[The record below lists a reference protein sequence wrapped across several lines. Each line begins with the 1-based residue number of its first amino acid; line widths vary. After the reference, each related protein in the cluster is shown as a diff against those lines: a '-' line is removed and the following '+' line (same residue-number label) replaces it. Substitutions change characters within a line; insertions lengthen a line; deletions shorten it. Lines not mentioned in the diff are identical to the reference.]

1 MPDGV
6 VYPNFIRVRYG
17 KGTVFLHNQ
26 PEVFSNYALLARQ
39 SSADYVAQILSYLP
53 HDKPVVWFVKGQTTN
68 TGQPENE
75 TELSVIFRYPALRV
89 TWLLFIYG
97 LLLYVL
103 FNVKRRQRVVPVI
116 KPLKNTTVEFVQTIG
131 NLYYQEGDTHTIIE
145 KKIIYFLDRVRHK
158 YYLDTGKLD
167 NVFAEKL
174 QSKSGKERQLI
185 DDILAFIQMFQR
197 AKQGTSADLMKLN
210 DLIDRFWENNK

>member
-1 MPDGV
+1 
-6 VYPNFIRVRYG
+6 
-17 KGTVFLHNQ
+17 
-26 PEVFSNYALLARQ
+26 
-39 SSADYVAQILSYLP
+39 
-53 HDKPVVWFVKGQTTN
+53 
-68 TGQPENE
+68 
-75 TELSVIFRYPALRV
+75 
-89 TWLLFIYG
+89 
-97 LLLYVL
+97 
-103 FNVKRRQRVVPVI
+103 VKRRQRVVPVI